1 MRKEQARI
9 FHARQLFPAF
19 RPSCDK
25 EGSPFGFSTS
35 RASDTMRRGFRVC
48 RYLGEEDRT
57 SSLLWLLSLK
67 GLRKARTEYSFN
79 PELREG
85 QNERQMFFDG
95 IPRTYG
101 LNPSQSLWRRI
112 TRSISVYGTAF
123 PCSTGKTNEVKMRG
137 SLPTPARYWSVCFG
151 RQEKEGTLNLRA
163 SCARPTA
170 AVTQPNA
177 QK

>member
-112 TRSISVYGTAF
+112 TRSISVDGKAF
-123 PCSTGKTNEVKMRG
+123 PRSYEHGENKRSENEGQLAHSREV
-137 SLPTPARYWSVCFG
+137 LECLFWPAREG
-151 RQEKEGTLNLRA
+151 RYIESKGKLRETH
-163 SCARPTA
+163 SRGHST
-170 AVTQPNA
+170 
-177 QK
+177 